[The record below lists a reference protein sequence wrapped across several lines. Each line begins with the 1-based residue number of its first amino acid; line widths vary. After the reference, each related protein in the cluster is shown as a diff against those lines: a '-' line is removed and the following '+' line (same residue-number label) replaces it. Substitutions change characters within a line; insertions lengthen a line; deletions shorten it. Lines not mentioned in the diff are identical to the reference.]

1 MSVFRGAAKNLFR
14 ILEKYRPEN
23 KTQKK
28 ARLQSLAGSKD
39 KGKEPNAGPK
49 PITLKYGLNH
59 VTYLVEN
66 NKAKLVVIA
75 ADVAPIELIVW
86 LPQLCRKKGITYC
99 IVKSKAKLGSLVGKK
114 SATCVAL
121 KDVKKEDAASFEEV
135 SKSMRAEFNDNTQR
149 RNVTNFK
156 LGLKSQH
163 RLNALAKAREK
174 DIVSKN

>member
-1 MSVFRGAAKNLFR
+1 
-14 ILEKYRPEN
+14 LEKYHPES

-28 ARLQSLAGSKD
+28 ARLQALAANKE

-49 PITLKYGLNH
+49 PVTLKYGLNH

-75 ADVAPIELIVW
+75 ADVTPIELVVW
-86 LPQLCRKKGITYC
+86 LPQLCRKKGVTYC
-99 IVKSKAKLGSLVGKK
+99 IVKSKAKLGALVGKK
-114 SATCVAL
+114 SATCVCL
-121 KDVKKEDAASFEEV
+121 KDVRKEDNASFEELN
-135 SKSMRAEFNDNTQR
+135 KSLRAEFNDNTQR
-149 RNVTNFK
+149 RYYSNFK

-163 RLNALAKAREK
+163 RIDALNKAREK

>member
-1 MSVFRGAAKNLFR
+1 
-14 ILEKYRPEN
+14 LEKYHPES

-28 ARLQSLAGSKD
+28 SRLQALAANKE

-49 PITLKYGLNH
+49 PITLKFGLNH

-75 ADVAPIELIVW
+75 ADVTPVELVVW
-86 LPQLCRKKGITYC
+86 LPQLCKKKGVTFC
-99 IVKSKAKLGSLVGKK
+99 IVKSKAKLGALVGQK

-121 KDVKKEDAASFEEV
+121 KDVKKEDSASFEELG
-135 SKSMRAEFNDNTQR
+135 KSLRAEFNDNAQR
-149 RNVTNFK
+149 RYYTNFK

-163 RLNALAKAREK
+163 RINALSKAREK